1 MTLRPCAR
9 LLLTAVALLFGAS
22 AAEAQLVVPVQFDF
36 LNPSARSLA
45 LGGAFVGLADDAT
58 AALVNP
64 AGLIELTRKEIS
76 VEGRIRHVS
85 QPYLVGGRLSGT
97 ITRQGQ
103 DTVAGPEFG
112 SLDTT
117 DGSLN
122 FISFVYP
129 RGRFRLAAFRHELIH
144 VEQEY
149 NSRGVFQNQGFDTRD
164 SAFSAERTL
173 GIDTYGASVAFDA
186 RKVRLGA
193 GLLVQHFSLGFEF
206 DRFVFPDLYGTPDP
220 QQRVFHFSQNGHDT
234 AVGAVV
240 GVLVPISTAK
250 IGVSYKRAP
259 RFGFTSC
266 SFTRIDPQQ
275 CSDATFKVP
284 DLFSAGFS
292 IMLTPRF
299 LVTTEYARAFHS
311 QLRSDYID
319 AQTSQGEAGG
329 LRDRFTIDD
338 AHEAHVGAEY
348 LLPFAGR
355 PAIRGGFWFDPDH
368 SVHYAP
374 TGANDLLDERLG
386 ATLSTGRDL
395 WHYTLGTMVAVHS
408 RVDLSAAVDHSARST
423 VVSTS
428 AIIRF

>member
-1 MTLRPCAR
+1 MTLRRCAR
-9 LLLTAVALLFGAS
+9 LLLTAVPLLLGAS

-76 VEGRIRHVS
+76 VEGRIRHNT

-97 ITRQGQ
+97 ITGQGQ
-103 DTVAGPEFG
+103 DTVAGREFG

-129 RGRFRLAAFRHELIH
+129 RGRLRLAAFRQELIH

-149 NSRGVFQNQGFDTRD
+149 TSRGTFQNQGFDTRD
-164 SAFSAERTL
+164 SAFSAGRTL
-173 GIDTYGASVAFDA
+173 GIDTYGASLAFDA

-193 GLLVQHFSLGFEF
+193 GLLVQHFSLEFEF
-206 DRFVFPDLYGTPDP
+206 DRFFHQDFYGTPDP
-220 QQRVFHFSQNGHDT
+220 RQSVFHFSQSGHDT
-234 AVGAVV
+234 AVGAVF
-240 GVLVPISTAK
+240 GVLVPVSTAK
-250 IGVSYKRAP
+250 IGISYKRAP
-259 RFGFTSC
+259 RFDFTSC
-266 SFTRIDPQQ
+266 SSGVLNPER
-275 CSDATFKVP
+275 CSNGTFKVP

-292 IMLTPRF
+292 ITLTPRF

-319 AQTSQGEAGG
+319 VQTSQGEAPER
-329 LRDRFTIDD
+329 RDRFTIDD
-338 AHEAHVGAEY
+338 ANEAHVGAEY
-348 LLPFAGR
+348 LLPVAGR
-355 PAIRGGFWFDPDH
+355 PAIRAGFWYDPDH

-374 TGANDLLDERLG
+374 TGANDLLDERLN

>member
-1 MTLRPCAR
+1 MALRPCAR
-9 LLLTAVALLFGAS
+9 LLLAAAALLCGAS
-22 AAEAQLVVPVQFDF
+22 AAEAQLQVPVQFDF

-76 VEGRIRHVS
+76 IEGRIRHFT
-85 QPYLVGGRLSGT
+85 QPYLVGGRLSGA
-97 ITRQGQ
+97 ITGNGV
-103 DTVAGPEFG
+103 DTVGGPEFG

-144 VEQEY
+144 VDQEY
-149 NSRGVFQNQGFDTRD
+149 NARGVIQNQGFDTRD
-164 SAFSAERTL
+164 AAFSAERRL
-173 GIDTYGASVAFDA
+173 SIDTYGVSAAVDA
-186 RKVRLGA
+186 GRVRLGA

-206 DRFVFPDLYGTPDP
+206 NRFVFSDLYSTPDP
-220 QQRVFHFSQNGHDT
+220 QQRVFHFSQTGHDT

-240 GVLVPISTAK
+240 GVLVPMSKAK

-259 RFGFTSC
+259 RFDFTSC
-266 SFTRIDPQQ
+266 SSTTIDPQH
-275 CSDATFKVP
+275 CVDAAFKVP

-292 IMLTPRF
+292 FMLTPRF

-319 AQTSQGEAGG
+319 VQASQGEAVAR
-329 LRDRFTIDD
+329 RDRFTIDD
-338 AHEAHVGAEY
+338 ANEAHVGAEY
-348 LLPFAGR
+348 LLPFKGR

-386 ATLSTGRDL
+386 ITLSTGRDL